1 MTFNTAL
8 TGLRAANTELEVSGN
23 NIANASTVGFKQSRA
38 EFSDVYASTVI
49 GGGSDAVGS
58 GVRVANIAQQFSQ
71 GNIGFTENALD
82 LAINGGGFFV
92 LNDQGT
98 QTFSRAGQF
107 GVDDLG
113 FITSNAGARL
123 QGFGSDA
130 AGNLSGVLSD
140 LQLDTVSIDPRQTSE
155 VNIGFNLDANSLVLA
170 QRGNTVTSG
179 GVGIGA
185 VVAGPAGTFNNNY
198 AAGTIDINGATLSIP
213 SAANQQANQIAVAL
227 QAVNGVTAQATN
239 SADFTYTPGG
249 GGSIIN
255 PGEVRINGFNI
266 SGTNITEVAQSINA
280 QVGLSATVAG
290 GVITVIAN
298 DGADI
303 RFDVS
308 GAPGSG
314 MQITVDGGTSVTEG
328 GANETI
334 TKGGVIT
341 ATLEEGVTF
350 TNGTGNVFLA
360 APSLNFFET
369 NTFLPTD
376 QATYND
382 ATSVTVY
389 DSLGS
394 AHVMQMFFVKESPN
408 IVGDNTW
415 SIYVQVDGQDVGDP
429 DPLAVD
435 PTAPTQ
441 ARYTVR
447 FNENGSLDT
456 INSDQIL
463 VSNWIPL
470 DAAGNPNGALGPANV
485 TAGGGIPVPVPA
497 TSSNF
502 QIDIAGSTQFAGAF
516 GVNTL
521 DQTGFATGQLASID
535 IDETGIIFAR
545 YSNGEAL
552 VLGQVALAD
561 FNNQQGLTPI
571 GDTAWAESFQ
581 SGPPVIGAPRS
592 AALGAIQSG
601 ALEDSNVDLAEELVA
616 LIIAQRNFQANA
628 RTIETANEVTQTVIN
643 LR

>member
-23 NIANASTVGFKQSRA
+23 NIANSSTIGFKQSRA
-38 EFSDVYASTVI
+38 EFSDVYASTII

-58 GVRVANIAQQFSQ
+58 GVRVANVAQQFSQ

-82 LAINGGGFFV
+82 LAINGSGFFV

-107 GVDDLG
+107 GVDDEG
-113 FITSNAGARL
+113 YITNNALARL
-123 QGFGSDA
+123 QGFESDA

-140 LQLDTVSIDPRQTSE
+140 LRVDTASIDPRQTSE
-155 VNIGFNLDANSLVLA
+155 INIGFNLNSDELVLA
-170 QRGNTVTSG
+170 DRGNTVTS
-179 GVGIGA
+179 
-185 VVAGPAGTFNNNY
+185 AGTDIGTPIAAPSGTFVNGY
-198 AAGTIDINGATLSIP
+198 QAGTIDVSGITETIP
-213 SAANQQANQIAVAL
+213 SAANLQANQIAVSL
-227 QAVNGVTAQATN
+227 QQLSGVTAEATN
-239 SADFTYTPGG
+239 SADFTYTPNGG
-249 GGSIIN
+249 GAAIS
-255 PGEVRINGFNI
+255 PGEVQINGFNI
-266 SGTNITEVAQSINA
+266 SGNTVAEVATSINA
-280 QVGLSATVAG
+280 QLGLSATVAG
-290 GVITVIAN
+290 GVITVSTN
-298 DGADI
+298 DGSDL

-308 GAPGSG
+308 QSPGSL
-314 MQITVDGGTSVTEG
+314 MQIDVDGVAVTEG

-341 ATLEEGVTF
+341 ATLDEGVTF
-350 TNGTGNVFLA
+350 TNGSGSVFQA
-360 APSLNFFET
+360 APALSFFER

-376 QATYND
+376 QATYNA

-394 AHVMQMFFVKESPN
+394 PHIMQMFFVKESAN
-408 IVGDNTW
+408 TVGPRTW
-415 SIYVQVDGQDVGDP
+415 SVYVQVDGQDVGDP
-429 DPLAVD
+429 DPLAAD
-435 PTAPTQ
+435 PTAATQ
-441 ARYTVR
+441 AQYTVR
-447 FNENGSLDT
+447 FNSDGSLDT
-456 INSDQIL
+456 INSDPIL
-463 VSNWIPL
+463 ISNWIPL
-470 DAAGNPNGALGPANV
+470 DEDGNPNGALGPDN
-485 TAGGGIPVPVPA
+485 AGVLPVPVPA
-497 TSSNF
+497 ESSNF
-502 QIDIAGSTQFAGAF
+502 EIDITNSTQFAGVF
-516 GVNTL
+516 GVNAL
-521 DQTGFATGQLASID
+521 DQTGFGTGQLASID

-552 VLGQVALAD
+552 ILGQVALAD

-571 GDTAWAESFQ
+571 GDTSWAESFQ